1 MPKGYWI
8 AHVTVT
14 NPEDYAE
21 YVRLDTP
28 VVEEYGGRFIVR
40 GGRSEAPE
48 GPMKERHVVVEF
60 PDYETALACYRSE
73 AYQKAA
79 AIRRANSESDIVIVE
94 GTE

>member
-14 NPEDYAE
+14 NPQDYAE

>member
-14 NPEDYAE
+14 NPQDYAE

-40 GGRSEAPE
+40 GGRSETPE

-60 PDYETALACYRSE
+60 PNYETALACYRSE